1 MIKRHLE
8 AIAFSPDFGRQMRF
22 IAGPRQSGKTT
33 LAMRCLKTFHCSD
46 LYYNW
51 DNRKVL
57 DDYLEDNHFFAKD
70 IYKNRSRKQIKWLC
84 LDEIHKFP
92 KWKNTL
98 KDFYDHYWEEISF
111 IITGSAK
118 LDMMRKSGDSLAG
131 RFFSFHLNP
140 LSLSEVIGKSCQF
153 PPAAAQQWIEQK
165 LDNPAHSEKA
175 LEQLLQFS
183 GFPEPF
189 TSANN
194 RFHNNWERNYIDGII
209 REDLRDLTR
218 IIELE
223 NIAFMMKLL
232 PERIGSPL
240 SINSLAQDMKCS
252 FGAVKGY
259 LQAMELTYLIFQI
272 STYSRKIA
280 RSLTKEKKLYYY
292 DWTKIPNPAKKFE
305 NYVAVELKILTDL
318 WTDSGIGNHQLKYL
332 RTRDAKETDFLI
344 LRDEQP
350 WLLIE
355 VKMKNRTLEYHHK
368 KHRDELDSKI
378 PILQIVRESNVAE
391 KRPENIYQI
400 SAARFFQ

>member
-1 MIKRHLE
+1 
-8 AIAFSPDFGRQMRF
+8 
-22 IAGPRQSGKTT
+22 
-33 LAMRCLKTFHCSD
+33 
-46 LYYNW
+46 
-51 DNRKVL
+51 
-57 DDYLEDNHFFAKD
+57 
-70 IYKNRSRKQIKWLC
+70 
-84 LDEIHKFP
+84 
-92 KWKNTL
+92 
-98 KDFYDHYWEEISF
+98 
-111 IITGSAK
+111 
-118 LDMMRKSGDSLAG
+118 
-131 RFFSFHLNP
+131 
-140 LSLSEVIGKSCQF
+140 
-153 PPAAAQQWIEQK
+153 
-165 LDNPAHSEKA
+165 

-194 RFHNNWERNYIDGII
+194 RLHNNWERNYIDGII